1 MDRNMVAGGS
11 IFGVGW
17 GLSGICPG
25 AAYNSVGIGNYPVLV
40 AIAGMFVG
48 AYARGYWLA
57 RRADRVADAVVAD

>member
-48 AYARGYWLA
+48 AYA
-57 RRADRVADAVVAD
+57 